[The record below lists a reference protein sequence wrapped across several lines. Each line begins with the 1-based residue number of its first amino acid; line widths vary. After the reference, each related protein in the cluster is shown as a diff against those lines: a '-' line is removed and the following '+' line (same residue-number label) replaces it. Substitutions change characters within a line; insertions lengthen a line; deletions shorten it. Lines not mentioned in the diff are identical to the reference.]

1 MSLVRKKKYL
11 IRVISVIPTS
21 VLILNTEE
29 SDNVPVLTDA
39 TGRVDRDLAF
49 TFAKNTSVLNSCSVT
64 FKNQHYVYGGYV
76 YDGYE
81 RQISRIDGCRL
92 RRIGDLPFDHY
103 KGACTAVNDNLI
115 YLCFQDG
122 SDSSG
127 DKKKCRYTTNPE
139 G

>member
-1 MSLVRKKKYL
+1 MRKKKYL

-49 TFAKNTSVLNSCSVT
+49 TFAKNTSVSYSCSVT
-64 FKNQHYVYGGYV
+64 FKNQHYVYGGDP

-92 RRIGDLPFDHY
+92 RRIGDLPFDHHF
-103 KGACTAVNDNLI
+103 GACTAVNDNRI